1 MSIVQGQYVH
11 KLFYVTG
18 ITQEQIDKTRQATE
32 HQMLNDLKEFV
43 SKGGDLE
50 VRDHIG
56 ATMVI

>member
-1 MSIVQGQYVH
+1 MH
-11 KLFYVTG
+11 KLFDVTG
-18 ITQEQIDKTRQATE
+18 ITQEQIDVTRLATE
-32 HQMLNDLKEFV
+32 HQMLADLKEFV